1 MGREALPRSSGEA
14 GRAMAERERESVS
27 ARPSWDP
34 DLVPPSRQGVG
45 GVPSAKGPVV
55 MLVLARGAGSR
66 PPPRS
71 PWTCWKT
78 HVPMY

>member
-34 DLVPPSRQGVG
+34 DLVPWATQ
-45 GVPSAKGPVV
+45 
-55 MLVLARGAGSR
+55 
-66 PPPRS
+66 
-71 PWTCWKT
+71 
-78 HVPMY
+78 